1 MRFLHLG
8 ISVGFCGSVT
18 TFSSW
23 MYNVYECLAADDL
36 PVNAGYK
43 VLNAFGVV
51 VVTIGMGFSSF
62 VFGKSI
68 GKIVFGDADEMI
80 DGETLKLLTMESLKG
95 MGIPMGHAMKI
106 LQRIKSEESDQP
118 LTQSAVELTVQQPK
132 VESGKLTDSLS
143 TVPVTTI
150 SDTGNKSSL
159 ENSIGQ
165 ENESTN
171 NSEWSKFVG
180 KHEYEGSAKENGINI
195 VVVQTRKVVRS
206 FAGKLAMAAVGVAA
220 SAGLGAIGGD
230 LVAGVISSCS
240 ALCSH

>member
-1 MRFLHLG
+1 MVPYICYR
-8 ISVGFCGSVT
+8 ST
-18 TFSSW
+18 MTNTRQMSSW
-23 MYNVYECLAADDL
+23 TCDEVA
-36 PVNAGYK
+36 
-43 VLNAFGVV
+43 
-51 VVTIGMGFSSF
+51 SF
-62 VFGKSI
+62 VGTIDLGGK
-68 GKIVFGDADEMI
+68 GEEYKQKFRDEMI

-118 LTQSAVELTVQQPK
+118 LTPSAVELTVQQPK

-150 SDTGNKSSL
+150 SETGNKSSL

-180 KHEYEGSAKENGINI
+180 KHEYEGSDKENGIKI

-230 LVAGVISSCS
+230 LVAGIISSCS